1 MIPLKYNYSSD
12 FSEGLAVVQLDGL
25 WGMINQYG
33 TEIIPLIYDKIY
45 PFRDG
50 LALAVKDGK
59 YGYININNEFQFQ
72 YLDYLNDTDI
82 TSFSSGLAK
91 IILNDKKTFINR
103 MGKIYN
109 SEPLKLKPIYNDTIK
124 DLDSNEYKTLIFD
137 ENTWTAKNL
146 NVSRFNNGDY
156 IPQVFNDKQWVL
168 ACKNKKPAWCY
179 YKFKE
184 NNKDLYGKYYNWFAI
199 SDQRGIAPKGWRIP
213 NIEDWRNLMNKLT
226 FIEDGVYKIKSKK
239 NWKKEF
245 CGSDEFEFDARPSGI
260 INEYG
265 FKSSGNLATWWSANA
280 SDLIPVILKNAK
292 SIVWSYNYSEIN
304 EFDIFT
310 GIPIR
315 CIKNKLDFG
324 DEMIESIS
332 VYETKTKND
341 TNFDLDVALD
351 IYFSGKFYDGEDNR
365 FRLLYEDQIENEKL
379 GAFKEEHILKH
390 NIDIIY
396 SNILVPY
403 RKGKLWGLSD
413 IKKNIIL
420 NCDYD
425 EILFHE
431 SGFKV
436 KKNSTWKYLN
446 KSDILINNFQNDQKL
461 KIEPLK
467 KSEKDFFDCIL
478 KSSEGLSAVRIG
490 KVHQGKWG
498 FVDLQNNIIVPI
510 IYDAVEDFSEGLSAV
525 RIGYKCGFVNNKGT
539 PITELIYDYL
549 DYGPDGYVLGVTS
562 FKNGYAGVCI
572 NKKWGFIDRN
582 GRTVVNNLYNEIRQF
597 SDGLAAVEK
606 QINNDTY
613 RWGFVNEH
621 GVEVIQCIYS
631 EVGDF
636 QNGLAPVTSYN
647 KDEKDVM
654 RIFKMGFIN
663 KNGDIVIPFIYDKL
677 KPFCEGIAVAKL
689 PSLLTREEISDVSW
703 GRKSPNISKMS
714 RTGFIDKNG
723 TTVIPFE
730 YIDADDFSE
739 GIAMVRKKPGRWC
752 YIDKNNHEVFS
763 QDFHNANPFKNGF
776 AKVQKLGFDWGYIDI
791 NGNEFWEDSIEQ
803 IREAIDVAL
812 SMNYL
817 IQFKYQKLTVFNK
830 GEFSL
835 RTIKPYTFEQIGQ
848 SLCVKGYCY
857 LRAADITF
865 SLERITELIIDPEYI
880 QF

>member
-1 MIPLKYNYSSD
+1 MFLFFDTETTGVPKNYKAPASD
-12 FSEGLAVVQLDGL
+12 LNNWPRLVQLGYLLYD
-25 WGMINQYG
+25 QHKK
-33 TEIIPLIYDKIY
+33 LI
-45 PFRDG
+45 
-50 LALAVKDGK
+50 AA
-59 YGYININNEFQFQ
+59 
-72 YLDYLNDTDI
+72 
-82 TSFSSGLAK
+82 
-91 IILNDKKTFINR
+91 
-103 MGKIYN
+103 
-109 SEPLKLKPIYNDTIK
+109 
-124 DLDSNEYKTLIFD
+124 
-137 ENTWTAKNL
+137 
-146 NVSRFNNGDY
+146 GDY
-156 IPQVFNDKQWVL
+156 IIKPNGFTIPTESSNIHGITTERALNEGKELTEVL
-168 ACKNKKPAWCY
+168 SEIAIHIKK
-179 YKFKE
+179 
-184 NNKDLYGKYYNWFAI
+184 
-199 SDQRGIAPKGWRIP
+199 SDYLIAHNMAFDEKILGAELLRSGFSNIIEQKTRICT
-213 NIEDWRNLMNKLT
+213 MQT
-226 FIEDGVYKIKSKK
+226 TT
-239 NWKKEF
+239 EF
-245 CGSDEFEFDARPSGI
+245 CAIPGP
-260 INEYG
+260 YG
-265 FKSSGNLATWWSANA
+265 FKWPKLSELHIKLFGNDFDGAHSAFADIEATARCFWK
-280 SDLIPVILKNAK
+280 LIGLKIIEVNLKNR
-292 SIVWSYNYSEIN
+292 IN
-304 EFDIFT
+304 
-310 GIPIR
+310 
-315 CIKNKLDFG
+315 
-324 DEMIESIS
+324 
-332 VYETKTKND
+332 ND
-341 TNFDLDVALD
+341 TNFNLEVALD
-351 IYFSGKFYDGEDNR
+351 IYFSGKYYDGEDNR
-365 FRLLYEDQIENEKL
+365 FRLLYDEYIENEKL

-396 SNILVPY
+396 SNILVPF
-403 RKGKLWGLSD
+403 RKGILWGLSD
-413 IKKNIIL
+413 IKKKFIL
-420 NCDYD
+420 SCDYD

-510 IYDAVEDFSEGLSAV
+510 IYDAVEDFSEGISAV
-525 RIGYKCGFVNNKGT
+525 RIGNKCGFVNNKGT

-549 DYGPDGYVLGVTS
+549 DYGPDGCVLGVTS

-597 SDGLAAVEK
+597 SDGLAAAEK
-606 QINNDTY
+606 EINNDEY
-613 RWGFVNEH
+613 LWGFVNEH

-739 GIAMVRKKPGRWC
+739 GFAMVRKKPGRWC
-752 YIDKNNHEVFS
+752 YIDKNNREVFS
-763 QDFHNANPFKNGF
+763 KDFHNANPFKNGF

-812 SMNYL
+812 RMNYL
-817 IQFKYQKLTVFNK
+817 IQFKYQKSEIFNS
-830 GEFSL
+830 GEISF
-835 RTIKPYTFEQIGQ
+835 RTIKPHGFEKIGK
-848 SLCVKGYCY
+848 SLCVKGHCY
-857 LRAADITF
+857 LRGADRTF
-865 SLERITELIIDPEYI
+865 SLERISELIIDPDSI
-880 QF
+880 